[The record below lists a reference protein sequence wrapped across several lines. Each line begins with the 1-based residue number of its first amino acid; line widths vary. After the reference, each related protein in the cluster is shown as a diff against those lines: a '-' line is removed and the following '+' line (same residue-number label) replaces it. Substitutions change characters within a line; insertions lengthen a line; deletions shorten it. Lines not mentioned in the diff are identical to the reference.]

1 MAMART
7 PARRRRAR
15 RGSLERPINGRLY
28 RGSLLILLLPLL
40 ILAFSITRPG
50 ALPAP
55 LLPPNFDGPAT
66 RQLATE
72 LSSHYPDRV
81 PGGPGSLSA
90 EQWFRDQLAPYGL
103 PVSSDTWNAHVPGLG
118 RVRLRN
124 LWAVAQGQSSDAI
137 VVMAH
142 RDDTGTGPGA
152 NDDASG
158 TAALVELARGYA
170 QAGTPAGQRVRSAH
184 TIVFLST
191 DAGSFGGL
199 GALRFAEHS
208 PFHVVATI
216 NLDAIAGRGPPRI
229 VIAGD
234 SPRSP
239 AASLVETAAKR
250 VLEQTGMQARR
261 AGPVQQLIDLGFPFT
276 LYEQG
281 PFVARGIPAVT
292 LTTAGERPPAAFTDR
307 AAGARHGQADRAR
320 PRDPGAHRLA
330 RPGPRTGAGNDELR
344 LDRRPHRP
352 RLGDRA
358 LPRRSADPVPGG
370 RRRPVRALP
379 PAADRPAARSPQP
392 AQPPRVLALPRPR
405 LRRVPRRSERGR
417 PACRGRRTRLLPHQA
432 TGRVLA
438 LIALGLVGLLGWIV
452 ARQRLVPRRPVGA
465 DEQLAGATA
474 ALLGLGIVSL
484 LVLATNPFALIF
496 FLPAM
501 HAWLWLP
508 QVQSSKAPTR
518 AVVFLIGLV
527 GPLLIILSLALR
539 FGLGFDAPWY
549 LLELVAVG
557 YVHLPA
563 VAITLCGAACAAQLA
578 VVTAGRYAPYPPAGQ
593 RPERGPLRELVRR
606 VVLAHARPPA
616 QSAGAP
622 ARGRIALRSGGRRPR
637 RRPAALH
644 RRGE

>member
-7 PARRRRAR
+7 PARRRRPR

-103 PVSSDTWNAHVPGLG
+103 PVSSDTWRAHVPGLG

-250 VLEQTGMQARR
+250 VLEQTGTQARR
-261 AGPVQQLIDLGFPFT
+261 AGPLQQLIDLGFPFT

-281 PFVARGIPAVT
+281 PFVARGVPAVT

-307 AAGARHGQADRAR
+307 ATALDTARLTGLGRATQELIGSL
-320 PRDPGAHRLA
+320 DQGLELA
-330 RPGPRTGAGNDELR
+330 QGTTSFVWI
-344 LDRRPHRP
+344 
-352 RLGDRA
+352 GDRIVRGWAIELFLVA
-358 LPRRSADPVPGG
+358 LLIPYLVAVVDLFAHC
-370 RRRPVRALP
+370 RRRRIGLL
-379 PAADRPAARSPQP
+379 PAARSL
-392 AQPPRVLALPRPR
+392 RSRLAFWLFLGLAFLAFRSFGAWPSGVPRP
-405 LRRVPRRSERGR
+405 PN
-417 PACRGRRTRLLPHQA
+417 PAVASSGDWP
-432 TGRVLA
+432 VLGLVA
-438 LIALGLVGLLGWIV
+438 LALVGLLGWLV
-452 ARQRLVPRRPVGA
+452 ARQRLVPRRSIGA
-465 DEQLAGATA
+465 DEQLAGATV

-563 VAITLCGAACAAQLA
+563 VVITLCGAACAAQLA

-606 VVLAHARPPA
+606 LVLAQRARRRRA
-616 QSAGAP
+616 QA
-622 ARGRIALRSGGRRPR
+622 
-637 RRPAALH
+637 RRPAV
-644 RRGE
+644 E